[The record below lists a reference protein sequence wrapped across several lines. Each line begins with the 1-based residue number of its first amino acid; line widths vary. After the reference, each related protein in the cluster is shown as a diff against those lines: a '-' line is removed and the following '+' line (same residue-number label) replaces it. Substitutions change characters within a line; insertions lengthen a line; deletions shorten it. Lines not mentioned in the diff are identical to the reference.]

1 MSDNKLH
8 IAVIGSGGSAMAAA
22 LRRRNAVPG

>member
-1 MSDNKLH
+1 MSDNNLH

-22 LRRRNAVPG
+22 LKIGRAHV

>member
-1 MSDNKLH
+1 MSDNNLH

-22 LRRRNAVPG
+22 L